1 MGGYLLRRLLSLI
14 PVVFGVTVLVFLI
27 IHLTPGDP
35 ARIMLG
41 AAGRPEDVENLR
53 HELGLDQPIYVQ
65 YARWLE
71 RAAHGDLGR
80 SIALRRPVLGEV
92 VARFKNTLLLSTAA
106 MLVSFP
112 LGVAIGVLSAVKR
125 GAFIDRIAILLAT
138 FGLSLPSFW
147 FAMVLIMIFS
157 VQLRWFP
164 GTGMTSPIG
173 GGDVGDIAKH
183 MVLPTLALSVIP
195 LAGIARYTRS
205 AMLEVVAQDFVT
217 TARAKG
223 ISERRVI
230 VRHVFRNTLVLI
242 VTMLGLQVGFLL
254 AGAVYV
260 ENVFS
265 WPGVGQLLVEA
276 ILKRDFPL
284 VQGGV
289 LLVALSY
296 VGINLVTDLLY
307 AYLDPRIRL
316 S

>member
-1 MGGYLLRRLLSLI
+1 MGGYLLRRLLSLV

-35 ARIMLG
+35 ARIMMG
-41 AAGRPEDVENLR
+41 VAGRPEDVENLR

-65 YARWLE
+65 YVRWLE
-71 RAAHGDLGR
+71 RATHGDLGR
-80 SIALRRPVLGEV
+80 SIALHRPVLDEV

-112 LGVAIGVLSAVKR
+112 LGIAIGVLSAVKR
-125 GAFIDRIAILLAT
+125 GSLIDRLTIFLAT

-147 FAMVLIMIFS
+147 FGMVLIMIFT
-157 VQLRWFP
+157 VELRLLP

-173 GGDVGDIAKH
+173 GGGLADIAKH

-195 LAGIARYTRS
+195 LAVIARYTRS
-205 AMLEVVAQDFVT
+205 AMLEVVSQDFVT

-223 ISERRVI
+223 VTERRV
-230 VRHVFRNTLVLI
+230 VLNHVFRNTLVLI

-296 VGINLVTDLLY
+296 VGINLITDLIY

>member
-1 MGGYLLRRLLSLI
+1 LGGYLLRRLLSLI

-80 SIALRRPVLGEV
+80 SIALRRPVLDEV

-106 MLVSFP
+106 MIVSFP
-112 LGVAIGVLSAVKR
+112 LGIAIGVVSAVRR
-125 GAFIDRIAILLAT
+125 GTLLDRVAILLAT

-147 FAMVLIMIFS
+147 FGMVLIMIFT
-157 VQLRWFP
+157 VELRWLP

-173 GGDVGDIAKH
+173 GGGIADIAKH

-195 LAGIARYTRS
+195 LAVIARYTRS
-205 AMLEVVAQDFVT
+205 AMLEVVSQDFVT

-223 ISERRVI
+223 VTERRVI
-230 VRHVFRNTLVLI
+230 LNHVFRNTLVLI
-242 VTMLGLQVGFLL
+242 VTMLGLQVGFLM
-254 AGAVYV
+254 AGAVYI

-265 WPGVGQLLVEA
+265 WPGIGQLLVDA

-296 VGINLVTDLLY
+296 VGINLLTDLVY

>member
-27 IHLTPGDP
+27 MHLTPGDP
-35 ARIMLG
+35 ARIMMG

-53 HELGLDQPIYVQ
+53 RELGLDQPIYVQ
-65 YARWLE
+65 YGRWIE

-80 SIALRRPVLGEV
+80 SIALRRPVLDEV

-112 LGVAIGVLSAVKR
+112 LGIAVGVLSAVRR
-125 GAFIDRIAILLAT
+125 GSLLDRVAILVAT

-147 FAMVLIMIFS
+147 FGMVLIMIFT
-157 VQLRWFP
+157 VELRWLP

-173 GGDVGDIAKH
+173 GGGVSDIAKH

-195 LAGIARYTRS
+195 LAVIARYTRS

-223 ISERRVI
+223 VSERRV
-230 VRHVFRNTLVLI
+230 VLHHVFRNTLVLI
-242 VTMLGLQVGFLL
+242 VTMLGLQVGFLM

-265 WPGVGQLLVEA
+265 WPGIGQLLVDA

-296 VGINLVTDLLY
+296 VGINLLTDLVY